1 MYKNIKKEQKDYNFK
16 NIYFLYRFF
25 FIAIQDVFLM
35 ILNLMFLLSKVKN
48 F

>member
-25 FIAIQDVFLM
+25 FYCYSRCV
-35 ILNLMFLLSKVKN
+35 LNDS
-48 F
+48 